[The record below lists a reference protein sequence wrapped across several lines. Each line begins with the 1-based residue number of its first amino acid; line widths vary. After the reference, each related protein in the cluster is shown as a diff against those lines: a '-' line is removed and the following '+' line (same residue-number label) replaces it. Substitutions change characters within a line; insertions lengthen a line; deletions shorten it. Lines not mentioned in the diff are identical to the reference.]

1 MCVWGLAAGAPA
13 ACSAAAATGSA
24 QQGPPEGLKACPRAL
39 LYLLVVCM
47 LACHARAWL
56 LCHTKPLPSSASLP
70 RPARQASPQLFDLV
84 FKGKH
89 SAEAIVTERR
99 GGINPVDYYKL
110 RMEDVVVASVADVP
124 STTAGSPPEEEIVLR
139 FAALTVSFTPQK
151 PDGSLDT
158 PICTCWN
165 KLTATSCPCR
175 LTG

>member
-1 MCVWGLAAGAPA
+1 
-13 ACSAAAATGSA
+13 
-24 QQGPPEGLKACPRAL
+24 
-39 LYLLVVCM
+39 M